1 MTYLLWRLT
10 ARNLKVFFKEKAN
23 VFFALLAPL
32 IVLAL
37 YVLFLG
43 RIQIDGILASLGDG
57 ATAEA
62 EAAVQSFCNSWML
75 AGALSCACIT
85 VPLCACG
92 VMVTDKTRGITSDFF
107 ASPVPR
113 WAPAASYFISV
124 VLAGLAIGGAVL
136 GICFVWL
143 AVSGSWYLSAAD
155 VFGCIGTVILS
166 VLSSSAFLTFIIGFI
181 RTQGAFMGVNVIFG
195 TVIGF
200 LIGAYMPIGYFP
212 LGVQYFTLFI
222 PGSWSAGMFRNFIMR
237 GALEEVARATSQALC
252 GRIGRRIFHD
262 AERVRHRAG
271 AARHGGS
278 ARGQRGAVRGAC
290 AAGGAAQKTPIRPRG
305 HNRTACRHKGT
316 ACGQKG
322 KEREGRHRKMT
333 VQNIAELVGN
343 TPFLRLAGV
352 ERAFGAKAEI
362 WANSNRITRRAASKT
377 GSPFP

>member
-43 RIQIDGILASLGDG
+43 RIQIDGILAALGDG
-57 ATAEA
+57 ASAAAET
-62 EAAVQSFCNSWML
+62 AVQSFCNSWML

-92 VMVTDKTRGITSDFF
+92 VMVTDKTRGITSDFL

-113 WAPAASYFISV
+113 WVPAASYFVSV

-136 GICFVWL
+136 GVCFVWL
-143 AVSGSWYLSAAD
+143 AASGSWYLSAAD

-237 GALEEVARATSQALC
+237 GALEEVARATSQPFADAL
-252 GRIGRRIFHD
+252 GGEFSMTLNGFGTELGLPVMAAVLAGSVVLFAALALLAARLKKRRS
-262 AERVRHRAG
+262 VRAG
-271 AARHGGS
+271 TIEQH
-278 ARGQRGAVRGAC
+278 
-290 AAGGAAQKTPIRPRG
+290 AGTIEQHAGKKEKKEQE
-305 HNRTACRHKGT
+305 GT
-316 ACGQKG
+316 EK
-322 KEREGRHRKMT
+322 
-333 VQNIAELVGN
+333 
-343 TPFLRLAGV
+343 
-352 ERAFGAKAEI
+352 
-362 WANSNRITRRAASKT
+362 
-377 GSPFP
+377 